1 MLDENASE
9 STCVFVE
16 WNHIISSFIRKEIM
30 KKNSHEGEGE
40 KRLNMT
46 LKLRYILEKH
56 EEITLFFLLNHYGI
70 LYMSYN
76 L

>member
-9 STCVFVE
+9 STCVLVE

-30 KKNSHEGEGE
+30 KKNSREGEGE

-46 LKLRYILEKH
+46 LKLR
-56 EEITLFFLLNHYGI
+56 
-70 LYMSYN
+70 
-76 L
+76 

>member
-9 STCVFVE
+9 STCVLEE

-30 KKNSHEGEGE
+30 KKNSHEGKGE

-46 LKLRYILEKH
+46 LKLR
-56 EEITLFFLLNHYGI
+56 
-70 LYMSYN
+70 
-76 L
+76 

>member
-9 STCVFVE
+9 STCILVE

-46 LKLRYILEKH
+46 LKLR
-56 EEITLFFLLNHYGI
+56 
-70 LYMSYN
+70 
-76 L
+76 